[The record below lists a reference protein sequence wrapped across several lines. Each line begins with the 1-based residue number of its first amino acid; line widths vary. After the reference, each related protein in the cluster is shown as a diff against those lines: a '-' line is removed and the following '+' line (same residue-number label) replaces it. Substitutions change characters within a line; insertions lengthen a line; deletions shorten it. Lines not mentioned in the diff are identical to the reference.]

1 MISSFRSKRFT
12 IIAMCLGVV
21 LLFALPVGAQDEV
34 VLTVWVGDGEIRM
47 QEYRVVAELFEQ
59 QNPGVKVDLVA
70 QSGGQAEVMEKIV
83 LAIISGAPPDLMWL
97 EGSGVIEF
105 AAQGLLADLTDT
117 LAGLNFVPADTQ
129 EMTYD
134 GRIWAVPYHTTSRG
148 LFKNADHF
156 EEVGLDPNVDP
167 VDMEELYQWNLRL
180 IRTTEDGTYTRVGLV
195 PWQTNWHMPGWI
207 WAFGGELIEIDGTT
221 YRPTANA
228 QKNVEAME
236 WIRSWAQLYNNR
248 TPIAGG
254 TTGFQ
259 AGNTSMGAESTSVVS
274 RFKDAGLRFTVGR
287 VPNPEGGRNGVWGG
301 GTAVGVPVNA
311 SNLEW
316 ALKLARFFGE
326 PDVQIARFEGAPH
339 GLPANWDALREVVA
353 YLPLEFAGLID
364 QLPEARPRT
373 PLWIEYYV
381 NQLRPVTD
389 RVVLG
394 SLTPQEAL
402 DSIQRV
408 MEARFAD
415 VFGQ

>member
-1 MISSFRSKRFT
+1 
-12 IIAMCLGVV
+12 
-21 LLFALPVGAQDEV
+21 
-34 VLTVWVGDGEIRM
+34 
-47 QEYRVVAELFEQ
+47 
-59 QNPGVKVDLVA
+59 
-70 QSGGQAEVMEKIV
+70 
-83 LAIISGAPPDLMWL
+83 
-97 EGSGVIEF
+97 
-105 AAQGLLADLTDT
+105 
-117 LAGLNFVPADTQ
+117 
-129 EMTYD
+129 
-134 GRIWAVPYHTTSRG
+134 
-148 LFKNADHF
+148 
-156 EEVGLDPNVDP
+156 
-167 VDMEELYQWNLRL
+167 
-180 IRTTEDGTYTRVGLV
+180 
-195 PWQTNWHMPGWI
+195 
-207 WAFGGELIEIDGTT
+207 
-221 YRPTANA
+221 
-228 QKNVEAME
+228 
-236 WIRSWAQLYNNR
+236 
-248 TPIAGG
+248 
-254 TTGFQ
+254 
-259 AGNTSMGAESTSVVS
+259 MGAESTSVVS

>member
-1 MISSFRSKRFT
+1 MTGIFKSKRFT
-12 IIAMCLGVV
+12 IMSICLGV
-21 LLFALPVGAQDEV
+21 LLLLALPVAAQEEV
-34 VLTVWVGDGEIRM
+34 VLTVWVGDGEYRM
-47 QEYRVVAELFEQ
+47 QEYRVVADLFEK

-70 QSGGQAEVMEKIV
+70 QSGGQAQVMEKIV

-117 LAGLNFVPADTQ
+117 LAGLNFVPSDTQ

-134 GRIWAVPYHTTSRG
+134 GRMWAVPYHTTARG
-148 LFKNADHF
+148 LFKNADYF
-156 EEVGLDPNVDP
+156 EEVGMDPNVDP
-167 VDMEELYQWNLRL
+167 ADMEELYQWNLRF
-180 IRTTEDGTYTRVGLV
+180 IRTNEDGAYTRVGMV
-195 PWQTNWHMPGWI
+195 PWQTNWHVPGWI
-207 WAFGGELIEIDGTT
+207 WAFGGELVEIDGADI
-221 YRPTANA
+221 RPTANA
-228 QKNVEAME
+228 PKNVEAME

-254 TTGFQ
+254 ATGFQ
-259 AGNTSMGAESTSVVS
+259 VGNVAMSAESTSVVS

-287 VPNPEGGRNGVWGG
+287 VPHPEGGRNGVWGG

-311 SNLEW
+311 PNMEW

-326 PDVQIARFEGAPH
+326 TEVQIARFEGAPH
-339 GLPANWDALREVVA
+339 GLPANWEAIIAVA
-353 YLPLEFAGLID
+353 GYLPPEFGGLLE

-381 NQLRPVTD
+381 NQLIPVTE

-394 SLTPQEAL
+394 DLTPQEAL
-402 DSIQRV
+402 DSVQLV